1 VVIRILLQ
9 FLLQQV
15 GVMVLRHTQPAM
27 PRPFK
32 IWLYPLPPVV
42 AIVGFLYILFSRPRF
57 ARELVFAGA
66 IVLTGT
72 ATYLLRSYR
81 RQEWPFG
88 QRAV

>member
-1 VVIRILLQ
+1 
-9 FLLQQV
+9 
-15 GVMVLRHTQPAM
+15 
-27 PRPFK
+27 
-32 IWLYPLPPVV
+32 
-42 AIVGFLYILFSRPRF
+42 LYILFSRPRF